1 MTLFVEGPMLAALSC
16 GKPVYLV
23 VLLPGAGADAQTLL
37 DLALGWAPAMPKADF
52 LVADSGDFAET
63 GQSFSDRAAAL
74 DVFLDAMLAKRRL
87 PASHLAL
94 VGFSEGGRLALH
106 VGLSR
111 RERIAALVALSAI
124 YDAGLPSGLSGALPP
139 ILLVHG
145 DADPVSPYQAMLEAK
160 AALKQSGAQVW
171 SFKRPGFGHA
181 LDDEGV
187 AAAGDFLCKHVV
199 HKASAEDHAHS

>member
-23 VLLPGAGADAQTLL
+23 VLLPGAGADAQAML

-52 LVADSGDFAET
+52 LVADSGDFAAT
-63 GQSFSDRAAAL
+63 DPNFVDRAAAL

-94 VGFSEGGRLALH
+94 VGFSEGARLALH
-106 VGLSR
+106 TGVAR
-111 RERIAALVALSAI
+111 RDRIAAIVALSAV
-124 YDAGLPSGLSGALPP
+124 YEASLPTALSGAPPP

-171 SFKRPGFGHA
+171 SFKRPGLGHA
-181 LDDEGV
+181 LDDEGI
-187 AAAGDFLCKHVV
+187 AAAGDFLCKNVV
-199 HKASAEDHAHS
+199 HKAPAEDHAHS

>member
-1 MTLFVEGPMLAALSC
+1 MAEFVEGPMLAALSC

-23 VLLPGAGADAQTLL
+23 VLLPGAGADGQAML

-63 GQSFSDRAAAL
+63 DPNFADRAAAL
-74 DVFLDAMLAKRRL
+74 DGFLDAMLAKRRL

-94 VGFSEGGRLALH
+94 VGFSEGARVALH
-106 VGLSR
+106 TGVAR
-111 RERIAALVALSAI
+111 RDRIAAIVALSAV
-124 YDAGLPSGLSGALPP
+124 YDSSPPPALGGESPP

-145 DADPVSPYQAMLEAK
+145 DADSVSPYPAMLEAK

-171 SFKRPGFGHA
+171 SFKRPGLGHA
-181 LDDEGV
+181 LDDEGI
-187 AAAGDFLCKHVV
+187 AAAGDFLCKNVV
-199 HKASAEDHAHS
+199 HKATAEDHAHS